1 MKFSTVVTHERRS
14 LGEEYTLG
22 EESIALKKDMEEE
35 TCPFFT
41 DVWNCCSLLVTMK
54 KKSGEW
60 EILLSWSHKATELLN

>member
-1 MKFSTVVTHERRS
+1 MRGGLWGK
-14 LGEEYTLG
+14 
-22 EESIALKKDMEEE
+22 SITWGKKVLLLKKDMEEE